1 MEGKTVMVQNGA
13 KFNKTLKRWELP
25 PGSNPT
31 ARMGVQGEDGQPS
44 IPPLGQKA
52 AALLK
57 EANKP
62 FSEMVMDP
70 ETGEMVKVSAKNKDE
85 YPSAV
90 VRTFESRIR
99 SDSVE
104 TGIIVDGD
112 GKIVLKK
119 KGTEDQVS
127 FTSSEVAL
135 MTGRVLTHNHPHEPG
150 YDTIGIGLSLSM
162 PDLKSLNYAKAK
174 EMRAVTKEGSVFSMR
189 LNKPDSIPE
198 HTGKRD
204 GYFTR
209 MWGNAKK
216 NAIPRLQRMVDEGH
230 ITASEYRGE
239 AGLHLMNRYFA
250 SRSKG
255 VFSYSATFENSA
267 GADRIKALEKIFDET
282 K

>member
-1 MEGKTVMVQNGA
+1 MVQNGA

-44 IPPLGQKA
+44 TPPLGQKA

-57 EANKP
+57 EQNNS
-62 FSEMVMDP
+62 FSGMVLDP
-70 ETGEMVKVSAKNKDE
+70 ETGEMIKVSAKNKDE

-99 SDSVE
+99 NGDVE
-104 TGIIVDGD
+104 TGVVVDSD
-112 GKIVLKK
+112 GNVLLKK
-119 KGTEDQVS
+119 KGTEDHVS
-127 FTSSEVAL
+127 FTSAEVAL
-135 MTGRVLTHNHPHEPG
+135 MAGRVLTHNHLPLNG
-150 YDTIGIGLSLSM
+150 YDSIGIGLSLSL
-162 PDLKSLNYAKAK
+162 PDLRFLTYAKAK
-174 EMRAVTKEGSVFSMR
+174 EMRAITKEGSIFSMR
-189 LNKPDSIPE
+189 LDKPDSVPG
-198 HTGKRD
+198 HPSRRT
-204 GYFTR
+204 GYFDR
-209 MWGNAKK
+209 MWGNSVKK
-216 NAIPRLQRMVDEGH
+216 IAIPRLQRMVDEGH

-239 AGLHLMNRYFA
+239 AGLHLINRYF
-250 SRSKG
+250 SNRSKG